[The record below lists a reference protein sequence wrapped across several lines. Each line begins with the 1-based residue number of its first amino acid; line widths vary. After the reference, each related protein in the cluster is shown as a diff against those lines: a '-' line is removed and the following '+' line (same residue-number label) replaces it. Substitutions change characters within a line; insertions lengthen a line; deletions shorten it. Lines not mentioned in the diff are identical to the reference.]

1 MPTALPPFWVIGR
14 SALTS
19 PPLKLRNI
27 QIGLPR
33 AVQLEEGLK
42 QAMTKI
48 MQILPLQTTIGTG
61 KDKQIEVLFSGPQR
75 KLVQITLRENAVLAA
90 HKAAV
95 PITIQCIAGSGTL
108 TVGTADKVMLQ
119 PGVLVTIEPNMIH
132 EITAQ
137 PAVSILLTQFID
149 K

>member
-1 MPTALPPFWVIGR
+1 
-14 SALTS
+14 
-19 PPLKLRNI
+19 
-27 QIGLPR
+27 
-33 AVQLEEGLK
+33 
-42 QAMTKI
+42 

-108 TVGTADKVMLQ
+108 TVETADKVMLQ
-119 PGVLVTIEPNMIH
+119 SGVLVTIEPNVIH